1 MGRTSSEAEK
11 PMPAC
16 QRFLAQF
23 RVTLAILLLVAT
35 VISAGLWAYERDSA
49 LPYEGIAIFA
59 IVLLNGFLGYLQSSP
74 GGSGALQFFRGRRID
89 RREMN
94 TETTGIHH
102 VTAIAGEPQR
112 NVDFYVGLLG
122 LRMVKKTVNFDEPG
136 TYHLYYGDGAGTP
149 GSILTFFPWP
159 GTPRGRIGAG
169 QLAVTSFS
177 IPATSLGYWTE
188 RLVEAGVRF
197 EKPEDRFGETVL
209 RFPDL
214 DGLRLELVAAGKDD
228 REGWAGGPVPAEQAV
243 RGLHHVTLV
252 VANPSR
258 TTKLM
263 TEALGFRQTGETEG
277 RTRYEAGEGGP
288 GNTVDVADGMGFPRG
303 TMGVGTV
310 HHVAFRV
317 RDEETQLELREEVA
331 ALGYNVTA
339 VLDRNYFRSIY
350 FREPGGVLFEIA
362 TDPPGFAVDEE
373 PEHLGETLK
382 LPPWLEPQ
390 RDRLEEALPLLRVP
404 VVGSR

>member
-1 MGRTSSEAEK
+1 M
-11 PMPAC
+11 
-16 QRFLAQF
+16 
-23 RVTLAILLLVAT
+23 
-35 VISAGLWAYERDSA
+35 
-49 LPYEGIAIFA
+49 
-59 IVLLNGFLGYLQSSP
+59 SP
-74 GGSGALQFFRGRRID
+74 D
-89 RREMN
+89 
-94 TETTGIHH
+94 TTGIHH

-122 LRMVKKTVNFDEPG
+122 LRMVKKTVNFDDPE

-149 GSILTFFPWP
+149 GSIMTFFPWP
-159 GTPRGRIGAG
+159 GAPRGRIGAG
-169 QLAVTSFS
+169 QLAVMSFS
-177 IPATSLGYWTE
+177 VPATSLGYWTE

-197 EKPEDRFGETVL
+197 EKPEDRFGETAV

-214 DGLRLELVAAGKDD
+214 DGLRLELVAAEKDD
-228 REGWAGGPVPAEQAV
+228 REGWAHGPAPAEQAV
-243 RGLHHVTLV
+243 RGFHHVTLV
-252 VANPSR
+252 VADPSR
-258 TTKLM
+258 TGKLM
-263 TEALGFRQTGETEG
+263 TETLGFRQTGEIEG
-277 RTRYEAGEGGP
+277 RARYEAGEGGP
-288 GNTVDVADGMGFPRG
+288 GTTVDVADGTGFPRG

-317 RDEETQLELREEVA
+317 PDEETQLKLREEVA

-373 PEHLGETLK
+373 PEHLGEILK

-390 RDRLEEALPLLRVP
+390 RDRLEEVLPPLRVP
-404 VVGSR
+404 AVGSR